1 MVEARRNFLGVMET
15 FSILTLVV
23 TMGINT
29 CQNSSNCMQNLRI
42 TTYASLYTDAHTFR
56 ERKQVTMCVHM
67 RS

>member
-1 MVEARRNFLGVMET
+1 MVEASGNFLGVMET

-29 CQNSSNCMQNLRI
+29 CQNSSNCMQNLCI
-42 TTYASLYTDAHTFR
+42 TTYVTLYTDTHTFR
-56 ERKQVTMCVHM
+56 ERKQVTMCVYM